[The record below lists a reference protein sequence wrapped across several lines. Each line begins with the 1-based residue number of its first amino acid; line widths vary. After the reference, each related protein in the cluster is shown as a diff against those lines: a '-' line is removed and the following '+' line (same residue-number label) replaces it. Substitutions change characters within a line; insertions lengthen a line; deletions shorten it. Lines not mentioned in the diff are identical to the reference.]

1 MKYAIIDIET
11 NMAHDTIWCVGYRT
25 PDMEKA
31 AVAVTA
37 AALPSPLKYNW
48 VAHNGVSFDFPLLAK
63 LWNWEVPLSQQTD
76 TLLMSRMYDTNIA
89 NGHSLKAWG
98 QRLELDDGKLE
109 FTDFD
114 GGYTQEMAD
123 YCARDVDVLHAVYVQ
138 LEKAIA
144 TFTPSSIRMEHAV
157 RSLTDAQETNGFKLD
172 ASKASSLY
180 AEAAAQRGRI
190 EERLQ
195 EVFPAITHKRVSEKT
210 GKELKDRV
218 EVFNPGSRTQI
229 AARLATLGVKWSK
242 FTEKGNIIVDET
254 TLKTLKQPE
263 AALCL
268 DYLTLGK
275 KASMVEGWLKH
286 VQDDGRVHGRVNT
299 LGAVTAR
306 MTHSSPN
313 VAQVDSDPDMRQCWT
328 VDDGNVLVGVDAA
341 GLELRMLAHYM
352 DDAEY
357 TSLILDGDIH
367 TYNQEAAGLDTRDQ
381 AKTFIYA
388 MLYGAGD
395 AKIGSIT
402 GGTGKQGR
410 RMREDFE
417 AAVPAY
423 AKLKAKVERIAEQGT
438 LPGLDGRR
446 IRVRHAHAALNSLLQ
461 SAGAIV
467 MKRALVIGSNRLLN
481 ANVPYRLVAQVH
493 DEMQCEVEKRYS
505 HIVGAAFV
513 GGIKGAGRYYQM
525 RCPLDGEAKIGLTWA
540 GTH

>member
-525 RCPLDGEAKIGLTWA
+525 RCPLGGEAKVGLTWA
-540 GTH
+540 ETH

>member
-467 MKRALVIGSNRLLN
+467 MKRALVIGSNRLVN

-493 DEMQCEVEKRYS
+493 DEIQSEVEKRYS

>member
-1 MKYAIIDIET
+1 
-11 NMAHDTIWCVGYRT
+11 
-25 PDMEKA
+25 
-31 AVAVTA
+31 
-37 AALPSPLKYNW
+37 
-48 VAHNGVSFDFPLLAK
+48 
-63 LWNWEVPLSQQTD
+63 
-76 TLLMSRMYDTNIA
+76 
-89 NGHSLKAWG
+89 
-98 QRLELDDGKLE
+98 
-109 FTDFD
+109 
-114 GGYTQEMAD
+114 
-123 YCARDVDVLHAVYVQ
+123 
-138 LEKAIA
+138 
-144 TFTPSSIRMEHAV
+144 
-157 RSLTDAQETNGFKLD
+157 
-172 ASKASSLY
+172 
-180 AEAAAQRGRI
+180 
-190 EERLQ
+190 
-195 EVFPAITHKRVSEKT
+195 
-210 GKELKDRV
+210 
-218 EVFNPGSRTQI
+218 
-229 AARLATLGVKWSK
+229 
-242 FTEKGNIIVDET
+242 
-254 TLKTLKQPE
+254 
-263 AALCL
+263 
-268 DYLTLGK
+268 
-275 KASMVEGWLKH
+275 
-286 VQDDGRVHGRVNT
+286 
-299 LGAVTAR
+299 
-306 MTHSSPN
+306 
-313 VAQVDSDPDMRQCWT
+313 
-328 VDDGNVLVGVDAA
+328 VGVDAA

-525 RCPLDGEAKIGLTWA
+525 RCPLGGEAKVGLTWA
-540 GTH
+540 ETH

>member
-1 MKYAIIDIET
+1 MQYAIIDIET

-525 RCPLDGEAKIGLTWA
+525 RCPLGGEAKVGLTWA
-540 GTH
+540 ETH